1 MSFFLLDKS
10 PSWNTW
16 NLTSRTR
23 FASTFFILCRLNYQD
38 RANGPRGGRHKGAW
52 PCFVSFSRRE
62 RRRPTEMAT
71 VMGARRYMD
80 TLALQY

>member
-23 FASTFFILCRLNYQD
+23 FASTFFILYPLDYRRSLGTHSCIVVVLSGTLSG
-38 RANGPRGGRHKGAW
+38 AGLGR
-52 PCFVSFSRRE
+52 P
-62 RRRPTEMAT
+62 
-71 VMGARRYMD
+71 
-80 TLALQY
+80 